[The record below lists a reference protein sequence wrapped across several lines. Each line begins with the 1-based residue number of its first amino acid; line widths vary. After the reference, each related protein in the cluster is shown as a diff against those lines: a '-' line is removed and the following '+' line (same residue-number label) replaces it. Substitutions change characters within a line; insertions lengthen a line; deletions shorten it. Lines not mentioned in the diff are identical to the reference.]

1 MKKKI
6 IQTND
11 YQGQDRR
18 NGEMKL
24 KDWFTPTTITT
35 LIIALIA
42 IVGYKFTLEATAE
55 TVKCQA
61 VLISSLEDKTTE
73 TNNDVIRID
82 TNQKEVIKKVD
93 KILENQDGM
102 VKLLVR
108 LETKIEKIQ

>member
-1 MKKKI
+1 MKKK

-11 YQGQDRR
+11 YEGQDRR

-35 LIIALIA
+35 LIIASIA

-61 VLISSLEDKTTE
+61 VLISSLEDKTTNTDKE
-73 TNNDVIRID
+73 IIRID
-82 TNQKEVIKKVD
+82 VNQKEIIKKVD
-93 KILENQDGM
+93 KILDNQEAM
-102 VKLLVR
+102 VKLLTR
-108 LETKIEKIQ
+108 LETKIEKL